1 MYGSETDYLSNYLDN
16 IKKMIELEDSKI
28 KSIKN
33 KIYSDVQ
40 QAKLMIRD
48 LKAKKKQLKA
58 IKDQILPPYDSVDT
72 DKTNKHGH

>member
-33 KIYSDVQ
+33 KIYSDV
-40 QAKLMIRD
+40 
-48 LKAKKKQLKA
+48 
-58 IKDQILPPYDSVDT
+58 
-72 DKTNKHGH
+72 